1 MTNSESLTS
10 GMTAL
15 CSDLAFGIHA
25 AAQPLAVLEASLGK
39 EHIAGMT
46 VAELR
51 QLAAGSAVEVRRV
64 NTIFHCLQ
72 QLVMAQSEPQLTP
85 TPIAP
90 LLTDAIDGVSLLFK
104 DGRITLTTQMPESLP
119 LVRIQASRTL
129 HAVSR
134 VLLVAHAVSHQGDHV
149 ELAVGRTGAAVQI
162 TVRNSK
168 ASPITVSP
176 EVRLSLAIAAA
187 NIRSQHATF
196 SQSLHPLEVHID
208 LAQASFAY

>member
-1 MTNSESLTS
+1 MTNSESLTRGIS
-10 GMTAL
+10 AL
-15 CSDLAFGIHA
+15 FSDLAFGIHA

-39 EHIAGMT
+39 EHIAAMT
-46 VAELR
+46 AAELR
-51 QLAAGSAVEVRRV
+51 QLAAGSALEVRRV

-90 LLTDAIDGVSLLFK
+90 LLRDAIDGVSLLFTDK
-104 DGRITLTTQMPESLP
+104 RVTLVTQMPESLP
-119 LVRIQASRTL
+119 LVRIQASRTF
-129 HAVSR
+129 HAISR
-134 VLLVAHAVSHQGDHV
+134 VLLVAHAVSQQGDRV
-149 ELAVGRTGAAVQI
+149 ELVADRSESAVHI

-168 ASPITVSP
+168 ASPIAVSP

-187 NIRSQHATF
+187 NIRSQHAAF